1 MPATQLSLYNG
12 ALGLLKSRAL
22 STAFDNTP
30 ERHHLDAVYSG
41 AKAFVLEQAQWS
53 WASVSTSI
61 AGSASANRGFAY
73 RITKPTDFCRLIA
86 ISSSSSYYPPLEEY
100 AEDANYWYAD
110 ASTVYVTY
118 TSKATASAT
127 VTITLATP
135 GVISWTAHG
144 FVADDPVSFTT
155 TGTLPTGITAST
167 TYYVLSTGL
176 TADTFR
182 IAATPGG
189 TAINTSVSQS
199 GVHTGRGLSGGN
211 LSNWPETYAKVVESY
226 LAMEVAPHLSK
237 ADAITDRAEA
247 AYAAALQISTAKDA
261 INRTVRVTSS
271 ATTETYKAVLRLLG
285 NRLIKNFDDKIV
297 GRRIYDANGAPATRE
312 SGGQGPSLP
321 AYDAEVETILRRLI
335 DEAYEPAIDYLLE
348 QGLWNFGSRTV
359 AIEAETDVEPAFGY
373 SYTFEKPDDYV
384 RIIRISDNGT
394 MWPTLDL
401 YEEEGNYWHANVD
414 PLYLQYVSSGASYG
428 RNTSLWPASFKKALE
443 AYLALEVAP
452 HAPRMSG
459 RAIEY
464 LQDHYRR
471 CLRDARGKDAINQS
485 NERPPPGRLVTA
497 RLNGKYGRGQRR
509 EN

>member
-1 MPATQLSLYNG
+1 MATTQLSLYNG
-12 ALGLLKSRAL
+12 ALRLLKSRAL
-22 STAFDNTP
+22 SSLSDNTP
-30 ERHHLDAVYSG
+30 ERHQLDSVYAG

-53 WASVSTSI
+53 FASASTSL
-61 AGSASANRGFAY
+61 AGTVSSNRGFAY
-73 RITKPTDFCRLIA
+73 RFTKPSAFCRLIS
-86 ISSSSSYYPPLEEY
+86 ISSSAAYYPPLEEY
-100 AEDANYWYAD
+100 AEDATYWFANV
-110 ASTVYVTY
+110 STIYITYVST
-118 TSKATASAT
+118 T
-127 VTITLATP
+127 
-135 GVISWTAHG
+135 
-144 FVADDPVSFTT
+144 VADD
-155 TGTLPTGITAST
+155 LD
-167 TYYVLSTGL
+167 L
-176 TADTFR
+176 
-182 IAATPGG
+182 
-189 TAINTSVSQS
+189 
-199 GVHTGRGLSGGN
+199 
-211 LSNWPETYAKVVESY
+211 WPETYAKVVESY

-237 ADAITDRAEA
+237 SDALTERAEA

-285 NRLIKNFDDKIV
+285 NRLIKNFDDKII

-312 SGGQGPSLP
+312 SQGQGPSLP

-359 AIEAETDVEPAFGY
+359 AIESETDVEPSFGY
-373 SYTFEKPDDYV
+373 SDTFEKPDDYV

-401 YEEEGNYWHANVD
+401 YEEEGNYWHANVGT
-414 PLYLQYVSSGASYG
+414 LYVQYVSDGVSYG
-428 RNTSLWPASFKKALE
+428 RDTSLWPSSFKKALE

-464 LQDHYRR
+464 LQDHYKR
-471 CLRDARGKDAINQS
+471 CLRDARGKDAINQA

-497 RLNGKYGRGQRR
+497 RLNGNYGRGQRR